1 LNPLTLKIYK
11 TVFKRT
17 FIINLKG
24 DIYYAVLLVYTM
36 NSIINYQ
43 VSINKHQLL
52 NLIPNVS
59 DGVNKF
65 DNLVVLSVWNEFKG
79 ICVGFE
85 IIETSIH
92 IHIEDKVLNISKTE
106 AIINLFESQ
115 DIVGKRIGILR
126 TDIPNKDYLVR
137 LLEEWE

>member
-1 LNPLTLKIYK
+1 MT
-11 TVFKRT
+11 
-17 FIINLKG
+17 
-24 DIYYAVLLVYTM
+24 
-36 NSIINYQ
+36 NYQ
-43 VSINKHQLL
+43 INMHKYQL
-52 NLIPNVS
+52 NNFIPHDIN
-59 DGVNKF
+59 GANKF

-79 ICVGFE
+79 ICLGFE
-85 IIETSIH
+85 INETSIH

-137 LLEEWE
+137 LLDDWE